1 MSKFQPVRGMRDF
14 LAEEAKTMRF
24 VEQTAREIARLY
36 GYEEIITPIVE
47 SYELL
52 AAKSG
57 EEIRH
62 RMYAFEDLGG
72 RKVAL
77 RAEFTPS
84 VARLVATT
92 LRRASKPLKLFC
104 TGSLYRYDEPQYGR
118 FREFWQANYEL
129 IGSTRPEADA
139 EILALSYD
147 LKEKLGLRNCYF
159 KIGHV
164 GILRGIL
171 NQENIVEE
179 RQNRIMQLLD
189 KKQWNDALA
198 VLQELGASQK
208 CIKAMKN
215 IFETKGKDVSK
226 VLKRAKEIVKDYE
239 AAVAAV
245 DNLHEIIDL
254 TQGGSSKI
262 ELLAEMGFAR
272 GLEYYT
278 GMIFEPYVTDFET
291 ALGGGGRYDKLVEL
305 FGGEPIP
312 AVGVAHGM
320 DRLSLVMEK
329 QQISIPTS
337 EEKRVVVVPIG
348 EKLRGKA
355 LELSRM
361 LRKLGISVEVE
372 VMGHIVSKALQNAS
386 KRGFTNAVIVGAK
399 ELEEDKVVLRD
410 MEKREQKTVEIK
422 HLGEEILRG

>member
-1 MSKFQPVRGMRDF
+1 MRDF
-14 LAEEAKTMRF
+14 LAEEAKTMRHI
-24 VEQTAREIARLY
+24 EQTAREIARLY
-36 GYEEIITPIVE
+36 GYEEIITPVVE

-52 AAKSG
+52 AAKAG
-57 EEIRH
+57 EEMRH

-92 LRRASKPLKLFC
+92 LKRASKPLKLFC

-139 EILALSYD
+139 EILSLSYD

-171 NQENIVEE
+171 TQENIIEE
-179 RQNRIMQLLD
+179 QQNQIMQLLD

-208 CIKAMKN
+208 CTKTMKN
-215 IFETKGKDVSK
+215 ILETQGKDVSK

-239 AAVAAV
+239 PAVAAV
-245 DNLHEIIDL
+245 DNLHEIVDL
-254 TQGGSSKI
+254 AQEGEAKI
-262 ELLAEMGFAR
+262 ELFAEMGFAR

-278 GMIFEPYVTDFET
+278 GMIFEPYVPDFET

-305 FGGEPIP
+305 FGGEPTP

-320 DRLSLVMEK
+320 DRLALAMEK
-329 QQISIPTS
+329 IKKTIKFLASDK
-337 EEKRVVVVPIG
+337 ERVIVIPIG
-348 EKLRGKA
+348 EKLIAKA
-355 LELSRM
+355 LELSSM
-361 LRKLGISVEVE
+361 LRKAGISVEVE
-372 VMGHIVSKALQNAS
+372 VMGHTVSKALQNAS
-386 KRGFTNAVIVGAK
+386 KRGFTDAVIVGAE
-399 ELEEDKVVLRD
+399 ELKKDKVVLRD
-410 MEKREQKTVEIK
+410 MEKREQKTIEIK
-422 HLGEEILRG
+422 HLVNEILRD